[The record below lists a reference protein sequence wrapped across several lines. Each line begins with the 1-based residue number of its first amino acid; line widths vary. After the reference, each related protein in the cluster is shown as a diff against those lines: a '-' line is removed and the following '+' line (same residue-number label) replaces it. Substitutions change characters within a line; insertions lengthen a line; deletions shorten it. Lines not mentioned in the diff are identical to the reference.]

1 MPFTTHN
8 KHSQIPGYLQSVLD
22 AVSAP
27 VIILTPDFKL
37 ISANKTASPLLAA
50 SFNEKD
56 QTCLCHKILFDFD
69 LPCSAQDLPCPLQ
82 DVLATK
88 EEATAVRKIDTAHD
102 KTRWLEIKAQ
112 PLFDEAGDIVQII
125 ETISDITHHKEM
137 TTALMRFSRGQE
149 DFFLASQKISTNS
162 DLRKLYRHIVSHAK
176 ELLQIDFSTLMLFS
190 EDKRCLVLRD
200 TVGFP
205 ETTINTFVVMEGQGL
220 ATYVAKTKKPDTVLD
235 FQTETRFEVPQLV
248 TERNIRSAICVP
260 MNIAGEIMGVLVGH
274 TLQQRT
280 FSDQEITLYYN
291 LANQAAMALH
301 SAQTLKDLRE
311 SEDRYHDLF
320 ENSLDIIQ
328 MVDGDGRILYTNK
341 AWKNAL
347 GYSDDEISQ
356 MSAFD
361 IIHPDSRSHCQVLF
375 GQLCRGEK
383 VDLMVTNFVAKNG
396 RSIPVEG
403 HINANIKDGK
413 LVSTRGIF
421 RDVTDRK
428 VFEDKL
434 HAISITDELTG
445 LLNRRGFFT
454 LAEKQLAI
462 SGRTGSNLYLLYADL
477 DNMKLIND
485 QQGHKVGDQ
494 ALKDTA
500 RLLREIFRDGDIL
513 ARVGGDEF
521 TVLLT
526 TIAEDQNEQSVL
538 TRFDRKLAELNN
550 QKNRS
555 FELLIST
562 GIVKQKGKSP
572 CLLEDLMSRADHLM
586 YENKRQRKQ
595 MQQDTSSI
603 LPS

>member
-1 MPFTTHN
+1 
-8 KHSQIPGYLQSVLD
+8 VLD

-37 ISANKTASPLLAA
+37 ISANKTARPLLAA
-50 SFNEKD
+50 SFNKKD
-56 QTCLCHKILFDFD
+56 QTCLCYTILFDFG
-69 LPCSAQDLPCPLQ
+69 LPCSEQGLPCPLQ

-88 EEATAVRKIDTAHD
+88 EEATVVRQLEGADH

-112 PLFDEAGDIVQII
+112 PLFDESGEIVQIV

-137 TTALMRFSRGQE
+137 ASALVRFSRGQE
-149 DFFLASQKISTNS
+149 DFFLASRKISTNS
-162 DLRKLYRHIVSHAK
+162 DLRKLYRHIVCHAK

-190 EDKRCLVLRD
+190 EDKSSLVLRD

-220 ATYVAKTKKPDTVLD
+220 ATYVAKTKKPNTVLD
-235 FQTETRFEVPQLV
+235 FKTETRFEVPQLIA
-248 TERNIRSAICVP
+248 ERNIRSAISVP

-274 TLQQRT
+274 TLQQRA
-280 FSDQEITLYYN
+280 FSDQEVMLYYN

-301 SAQTLKDLRE
+301 SAQTLKNLRE

-320 ENSLDIIQ
+320 ENSLDLIQ
-328 MVDGDGRILYTNK
+328 MIDGDGRILYTNK
-341 AWKNAL
+341 AWKDAL

-361 IIHPDSRSHCQVLF
+361 IIHPDSRNHCQILF
-375 GQLCRGEK
+375 GQLCRGEQ
-383 VDLMVTNFVAKNG
+383 VELMVTNFLAKNG

-421 RDVTDRK
+421 RNVTDRR
-428 VFEDKL
+428 VFEEKL
-434 HAISITDELTG
+434 QEISITDELTG

-454 LAEKQLAI
+454 MAEKQLSI
-462 SGRTGSNLYLLYADL
+462 SSRTGSNLYLLYADL

-485 QQGHKVGDQ
+485 QQGHKIGDQ

-526 TIAEDQNEQSVL
+526 TIADDQNEQSVL
-538 TRFDRKLAELNN
+538 ARFDKKLAELNN

-555 FELLIST
+555 FALLIST
-562 GIVKQKGKSP
+562 GIVKHRGKAP

-595 MQQDTSSI
+595 MRQDTSSI